1 MAATS
6 LSSPPS
12 KVATAKRGGIPKPS
26 SSYTQLAFCSR
37 HAFQKIGTATALQ
50 RPQNEVKHARPC
62 ATTDNDRAAP
72 AEAVQETTISAGQVT
87 SGSSNG
93 QQPQQ
98 IEPPKR
104 VPLTARERLRAARVL
119 GKYAAEPADKK
130 KGSPEFKSGLL
141 DALRETEGGGG
152 KKGGRKR
159 SGLPEAPSNLLD
171 DKKRGMP
178 KPGWTFDWMAAL
190 PVGTDVLIVAA
201 SFSIITTVM
210 FGTTY
215 LVWKLGAIHFNEY

>member
-12 KVATAKRGGIPKPS
+12 KVATAKRGGISKPS

-50 RPQNEVKHARPC
+50 RPQNELRHARPC

-72 AEAVQETTISAGQVT
+72 AEAVQETTM
-87 SGSSNG
+87 SNG
-93 QQPQQ
+93 QQPQPQ
-98 IEPPKR
+98 PSEPPKR

-141 DALRETEGGGG
+141 DALRETEGGGGG